1 MNMTQAQ
8 ALELLK
14 QYNCQPFH
22 LQHAYT
28 LQGVMRYFAKE
39 LGYGEQEEF
48 WGLVGLLHDLDFEQ
62 FPEEHCIRQQQIM
75 RDRRLPENLIHA
87 TCSHGY
93 GSTVDIKP
101 EHEMEKILYAVDELT
116 V

>member
-1 MNMTQAQ
+1 MIRKEMNMTQAQ

-48 WGLVGLLHDLDFEQ
+48 WGLVGLLNFDLVAFI
-62 FPEEHCIRQQQIM
+62 FGSQQNMFARIVYVVIGLSALLAAPLLFAPRSDSNM
-75 RDRRLPENLIHA
+75 K
-87 TCSHGY
+87 SG
-93 GSTVDIKP
+93 G
-101 EHEMEKILYAVDELT
+101 M
-116 V
+116 